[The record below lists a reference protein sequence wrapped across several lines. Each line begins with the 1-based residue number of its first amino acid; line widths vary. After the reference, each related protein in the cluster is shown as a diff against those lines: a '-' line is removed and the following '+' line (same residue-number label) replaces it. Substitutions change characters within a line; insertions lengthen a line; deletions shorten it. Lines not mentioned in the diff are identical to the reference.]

1 MEAAKAATAVT
12 RSQVADNERS
22 VAFQVGS
29 LFINAQ
35 LAESTLE
42 LAETDVKSFQRPSTS
57 AKSNTKMAA

>member
-1 MEAAKAATAVT
+1 MGLSYLIERGNKRARRCRQPRTATAVT
-12 RSQVADNERS
+12 RAQVTDNERG

-42 LAETDVKSFQRPSTS
+42 LARR
-57 AKSNTKMAA
+57 M